1 MGQEARAKANAFT
14 RHADKRN
21 KQAIFK
27 NCAPF
32 TACISEINT
41 AQVNNQVKDFVA
53 PTYNLIEY
61 SNNYSKKSGCLWQYC
76 RDEPSVNMTDSE
88 SFKFKARITGA
99 NPPAG
104 NTKDVDIAAPL
115 KYLGNF

>member
-1 MGQEARAKANAFT
+1 MGQGARAKANAFT

-41 AQVNNQVKDFVA
+41 A
-53 PTYNLIEY
+53 
-61 SNNYSKKSGCLWQYC
+61 
-76 RDEPSVNMTDSE
+76 
-88 SFKFKARITGA
+88 
-99 NPPAG
+99 
-104 NTKDVDIAAPL
+104 
-115 KYLGNF
+115 